1 MNQLN
6 HIAIH
11 YSNAHKDLEQAL
23 VRKTKQFDALVS
35 QQGLYG
41 KLRIENG
48 AVTAYFFD
56 FSDSATREEYV
67 WNADIHE
74 WEFQVT
80 PKVSNQ
86 VVTYNDEPRIFAG
99 VQILE
104 LLKDD

>member
-11 YSNAHKDLEQAL
+11 YSNAHKALEQAL
-23 VRKTKQFDALVS
+23 VRKTKQFDTLVS

-48 AVTAYFFD
+48 VVTAFFFD
-56 FSDSATREEYV
+56 FSDSVTREEYV
-67 WNADIHE
+67 WNTDLKE

-80 PKVSNQ
+80 PKLSNQ
-86 VVTYNDEPRIFAG
+86 VVTYNEEPKIYAG
-99 VQILE
+99 IQILE